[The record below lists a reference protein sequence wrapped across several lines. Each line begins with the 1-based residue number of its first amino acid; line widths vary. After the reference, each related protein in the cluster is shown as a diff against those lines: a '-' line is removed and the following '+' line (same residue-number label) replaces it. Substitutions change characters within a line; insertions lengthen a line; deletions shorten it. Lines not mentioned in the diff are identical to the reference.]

1 MPSDSEFMM
10 TAEEIRLK
18 RLKRRRLIVAAI
30 AVVVILVA
38 GIFGA
43 RPALN
48 AVKAW
53 QARRH
58 ADNAFAYINRQN
70 WTDARK
76 EATAAYQLR
85 PTEPQSLRAVARLL
99 SRTRQPDALEFWQQ
113 LEKIARLTREDQQ
126 DEAAIAIM
134 AGETTRAE
142 TAVHALLESKDVDPG
157 SWLLAAQLSIQK
169 GVADD
174 AMSALRK
181 IFADTRATER
191 QRLEAAL
198 LELSLAS
205 GTDPAD
211 ERLTDAWSRIEKISE
226 GKSAVALDALILLA
240 QRELSRPGGTGS
252 VPSTSKKDDTE
263 VVAPAGLSHAL
274 ASHPLARAPQKLLS
288 LDLLEHVTPSRRD
301 ELIAEGIAQWK
312 DGEASDLFALATWL
326 NGKNEFQKTLDNI
339 PLDQALVSRELFL
352 QYLDALGGL
361 GRWSEI
367 EQLLDSE
374 RYPLDPVVQKMY
386 LARCNAQLGEKTAAE
401 NNWQRAL
408 EAAGGDAGKLISLGE
423 YAEKN
428 GIVDVAQSA
437 FSAAATEAPKL
448 RAAQQGRLRIAQ
460 RSGDTKKIH
469 AILADMLKIWPNDA
483 AIQNDE
489 GYTRLLLMSSSE
501 RGAKSVEQGENS
513 QRQPT
518 ASSKLPTPSSQLPA
532 PSSELQALSA
542 LAENLVAKNPRS
554 MPHRTLLALAYL
566 KQNRAA
572 DALAVYDN
580 ISLTRGALTPSA
592 LAVHAAVLAANGK
605 NDDAKSEAKQIK
617 IDNLLPE
624 ERELVESI
632 K

>member
-1 MPSDSEFMM
+1 MM

-18 RLKRRRLIVAAI
+18 NLKRRRILIVSVALVLLLAAGYFGGRP
-30 AVVVILVA
+30 
-38 GIFGA
+38 GI
-43 RPALN
+43 N
-48 AVKAW
+48 VVKAW

-58 ADNAFAYINRQN
+58 AAKAFACIDNEN
-70 WTDARK
+70 WADARK

-85 PTEPQSLRAVARLL
+85 PTEPQSLRAIARFL

-113 LEKIARLTREDQQ
+113 LEKIARLTREDRQ

-142 TAVHALLESKDVDPG
+142 TAVHALLESKDVDPA

-181 IFADTRATER
+181 VFADARATER
-191 QRLEAAL
+191 QRLQAAL

-226 GKSAVALDALILLA
+226 GKSAGALDALILLA
-240 QRELSRPGGTGS
+240 RRTLSAQRTEIRGQQSEKQITDNREPITSETLSQR
-252 VPSTSKKDDTE
+252 
-263 VVAPAGLSHAL
+263 L
-274 ASHPLARAPQKLLS
+274 ASHPLSRAPQKLLS
-288 LDLLEHVTPSRRD
+288 LDLLEHANPSRRD

-326 NGKNEFQKTLDNI
+326 NGKNEFQKTLDTI
-339 PLDQALVSRELFL
+339 PLEKALLSRELFL

-361 GRWSEI
+361 GRWSDI

-374 RYPLDPVVQKMY
+374 RYPLDPVVQNMY

-408 EAAGGDAGKLISLGE
+408 ESAGGDVGKLISLGE

-460 RSGDTKKIH
+460 RRGDTKKIH

-483 AIQNDE
+483 AVQNDE
-489 GYTRLLLMSSSE
+489 GYTRLLLISSE
-501 RGAKSVEQGENS
+501 RGVKSVEQGENS
-513 QRQPT
+513 QQQPT
-518 ASSKLPTPSSQLPA
+518 ASSKPPTPSSQLPA

-542 LAENLVAKNPRS
+542 LAEKLVAKNPRS
-554 MPHRTLLALAYL
+554 MPHRTLLALVHL
-566 KQNRAA
+566 KRNRPR

-605 NDDAKSEAKQIK
+605 MEDAKSEAEQIRAEQ
-617 IDNLLPE
+617 LLPE
-624 ERELVESI
+624 ERQLIAALQRE
-632 K
+632 